1 MPEGE
6 RFLTMNS
13 KRFVPFAA
21 VLLLLLACGGRL
33 PALETETP
41 LRLIL
46 AASYI
51 TFGLILIIIRGRVA
65 ALWSTS
71 TLLPLGC
78 ALLLVLAGLSVL
90 SRAER
95 PRTAPGTKNS
105 AGVSA
110 PRTQAAFRLAGRRP
124 VSQL

>member
-1 MPEGE
+1 
-6 RFLTMNS
+6 MNS

-33 PALETETP
+33 LAVETEAP

-46 AASYI
+46 AAFYI
-51 TFGLILIIIRGRVA
+51 TFGLLLIIIRGRVA

-78 ALLLVLAGLSVL
+78 ALLLVLAGLSAL
-90 SRAER
+90 ARAER
-95 PRTAPGTKNS
+95 PRAAPGTENS
-105 AGVSA
+105 AGVGA
-110 PRTQAAFRLAGRRP
+110 PRTQAASRPAGRRAH
-124 VSQL
+124 VQL

>member
-1 MPEGE
+1 
-6 RFLTMNS
+6 MNS
-13 KRFVPFAA
+13 KRFVPFAT

-33 PALETETP
+33 LAVETEAP

-46 AASYI
+46 AAFYI
-51 TFGLILIIIRGRVA
+51 TFGLLIIIIRGRVA

-90 SRAER
+90 SGAER

-105 AGVSA
+105 AGGGA
-110 PRTQAAFRLAGRRP
+110 PRTRATFRPAGRRP
-124 VSQL
+124 EVQL

>member
-1 MPEGE
+1 
-6 RFLTMNS
+6 MNS

-33 PALETETP
+33 LALETEAP

-51 TFGLILIIIRGRVA
+51 TFGFILIIIRGRVA

-105 AGVSA
+105 AGVST

>member
-1 MPEGE
+1 
-6 RFLTMNS
+6 MNS

-33 PALETETP
+33 LTVETEAP

-46 AASYI
+46 AAFYI
-51 TFGLILIIIRGRVA
+51 TFGLLLIVIRGRVA

-90 SRAER
+90 SRGER
-95 PRTAPGTKNS
+95 PRMAPGTKNS

-110 PRTQAAFRLAGRRP
+110 PRTQAASRPTGRRP
-124 VSQL
+124 QVQL